1 MASNKIKKSLA
12 KRLAPIILKVNK
24 FLENN
29 TTIINYLIEKRHQA
43 NDSYNFESELK
54 KLLKD
59 KKLIA
64 LDAGS
69 QGGFNSD
76 IFFPKLYEK
85 YFNPILVDP
94 IKDQTNLEGN
104 KYINKGLWSSKE
116 NKKLFVL
123 GKRLGSSSMY
133 EPDKNSIRISGF
145 KEKDFHL
152 FDVTETK
159 NIECDTINNCLRNLK
174 INSLDFL
181 KIDTQGAELEI
192 LKGLGFYKP
201 LLIKCE
207 VQIHSIYK
215 NTPPWTELL
224 NFLNKLNYIVCDWRT
239 IGPHVTRA
247 PVEMDMVFVPNFLK
261 DEGKRIIL
269 DREEEFIS
277 LMLICGQIKLL
288 KKISEIIGFKNNESY
303 IKLKDK
309 YFS

>member
-94 IKDQTNLEGN
+94 IKDQTNLEGE
-104 KYINKGLWSSKE
+104 S
-116 NKKLFVL
+116 
-123 GKRLGSSSMY
+123 
-133 EPDKNSIRISGF
+133 
-145 KEKDFHL
+145 
-152 FDVTETK
+152 
-159 NIECDTINNCLRNLK
+159 
-174 INSLDFL
+174 
-181 KIDTQGAELEI
+181 
-192 LKGLGFYKP
+192 
-201 LLIKCE
+201 
-207 VQIHSIYK
+207 
-215 NTPPWTELL
+215 
-224 NFLNKLNYIVCDWRT
+224 
-239 IGPHVTRA
+239 
-247 PVEMDMVFVPNFLK
+247 
-261 DEGKRIIL
+261 
-269 DREEEFIS
+269 IS
-277 LMLICGQIKLL
+277 LHKV
-288 KKISEIIGFKNNESY
+288 N
-303 IKLKDK
+303 
-309 YFS
+309 

>member
-12 KRLAPIILKVNK
+12 KRIAPLIYKLNK
-24 FLENN
+24 LLENN
-29 TTIINYLIEKRHQA
+29 TRIINYLTEKRVHA
-43 NDSYNFESELK
+43 NDIYNFENELK
-54 KLLKD
+54 KILKD
-59 KKLIA
+59 KKLIS

-85 YFNPILVDP
+85 YFDTILVDP
-94 IKDQTNLEGN
+94 IKDQTNIDN
-104 KYINKGLWSSKE
+104 SRYINKGLWSSKE

-133 EPDKNSIRISGF
+133 EPDQNFLKVSGY

-159 NIECDTINNCLRNLK
+159 NIECDTISNCLKNLN
-174 INSLDFL
+174 INYLDYL

-215 NTPPWTELL
+215 NTPSWTELL
-224 NFLNKLNYIVCDWRT
+224 DFLNKLNYIVCDWRS
-239 IGPHVTRA
+239 IGPHVTRT
-247 PVEMDMVFVPNFLK
+247 PVEMDMVFIPNFLK
-261 DEGKRIIL
+261 EEGKRIIL
-269 DREEEFIS
+269 DREEKFIS
-277 LMLICGQIKLL
+277 LMLISGQIKLL
-288 KKISEIIGFKNNESY
+288 KKISETIGFKNNESY